1 MIIKFSNTISNA
13 ISFLTYSG
21 ISSKS
26 WRDVFY
32 WIAIKILDNG
42 IHVVNG
48 DHDVVFYFKNIFL
61 WLLDAP
67 SEYADASI
75 KQVMVINTVP
85 ITVFPSDYWCSFQ

>member
-13 ISFLTYSG
+13 ISFLNYSG

-32 WIAIKILDNG
+32 WIAIKILDDG

-48 DHDVVFYFKNIFL
+48 DHGVAFYFKNIFL

-67 SEYADASI
+67 SEYPDASI
-75 KQVMVINTVP
+75 KQVIVLNTVP
-85 ITVFPSDYWCSFQ
+85 VIEFPSDYWCSFQ